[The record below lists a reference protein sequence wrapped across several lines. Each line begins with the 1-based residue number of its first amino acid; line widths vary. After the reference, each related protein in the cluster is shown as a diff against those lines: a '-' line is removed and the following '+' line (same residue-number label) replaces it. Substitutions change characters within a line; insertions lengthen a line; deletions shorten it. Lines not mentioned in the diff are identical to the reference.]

1 MVLLNQVLL
10 QLIVKLLCVLRI
22 AAHHCGKAVLLGKE
36 LEEIALDLAAIEL
49 ERIVAMCCQLW
60 VVPVKR
66 PVAAVHCHL
75 AVLNGL
81 GHGETLTDAW
91 AVCKDDAWS
100 RIGISLNHSSHCLL
114 WVDMNA
120 NAGHVDILVG
130 HGQLSHVL
138 LLRQLSALSKL
149 CHGSLWRCFGCLST
163 SVAVHLCVK
172 HQDVHM
178 FLTGNDVVQA
188 TIADVVGPAISA
200 DNPEA
205 AAAEHVFQIVQT
217 VDLWVITLL
226 LLEQWHELLHDLVVD
241 RSTTRKQQVVHVLLA
256 HHQVLIQRSP
266 ELFAHQHLLIRQGV
280 LNLVRQIV
288 ASLLES
294 LAHSEAKL
302 GVVLEERVGP
312 CGAFTLGIH
321 GVREGWVGAAPDG
334 GAARGVGND
343 QTLTEELSHQLHMR
357 GLSTTLAGTTELQ
370 VWLLELGA
378 LHRGL
383 VDLIATVRQ
392 GHSEVPV
399 GFLFLD
405 DLGRICQLQRVSRA
419 DAHAQ
424 LAAGAVPWRHLD
436 SVLVVVQHST
446 SDGRTASGAE
456 VLGCCRKL
464 LLSCQERT
472 DSRMRTDQTALVA
485 LRAEI
490 HVHLGH
496 VDGNTTLLELAGAQ
510 RYTTTR
516 NESAHGQGV
525 SVQVVAGLL
534 HSICKL
540 LGRQI
545 HDLPGPLGILGRS
558 ASLPGQRD
566 LRPGG
571 GHRALGDAAHRGVHA
586 VDVHLHHLVT
596 FLAIH
601 LLDALLQHLHSLF
614 IRHHCAEL
622 EEDRLHDHVDA
633 LSKSRLHRNL
643 GGINDEELG
652 LLLSQIL
659 SHLGW
664 QLLLQLARVP

>member
-280 LNLVRQIV
+280 LNLVCQVV
-288 ASLLES
+288 ATLLEG
-294 LAHSEAKL
+294 LAHAEAEL
-302 GVVLEERVGP
+302 GVVFEERVGP
-312 CGAFTLGIH
+312 GRALALGV
-321 GVREGWVGAAPDG
+321 GRVREGRIGATPDG
-334 GAARGVGND
+334 GAACRIGDD
-343 QTLTEELSHQLHMR
+343 QSITEKLSHELHM
-357 GLSTTLAGTTELQ
+357 GSLTTPFASTTKLKIR
-370 VWLLELGA
+370 LLELGA
-378 LHRGL
+378 LHGGL
-383 VDLIATVRQ
+383 VNLITTIWE
-392 GHSEVPV
+392 GHCEVPIRL
-399 GFLFLD
+399 LFLNN
-405 DLGRICQLQRVSRA
+405 LLCRSQGQCISRA
-419 DAHAQ
+419 NADAQ
-424 LAAGAVPWRHLD
+424 LTACAIPWGDLD
-436 SVLVVVQHST
+436 AVLVVVQDAT
-446 SDGRTASGAE
+446 SDR
-456 VLGCCRKL
+456 
-464 LLSCQERT
+464 
-472 DSRMRTDQTALVA
+472 
-485 LRAEI
+485 
-490 HVHLGH
+490 
-496 VDGNTTLLELAGAQ
+496 
-510 RYTTTR
+510 
-516 NESAHGQGV
+516 
-525 SVQVVAGLL
+525 
-534 HSICKL
+534 
-540 LGRQI
+540 
-545 HDLPGPLGILGRS
+545 
-558 ASLPGQRD
+558 
-566 LRPGG
+566 
-571 GHRALGDAAHRGVHA
+571 
-586 VDVHLHHLVT
+586 
-596 FLAIH
+596 
-601 LLDALLQHLHSLF
+601 
-614 IRHHCAEL
+614 
-622 EEDRLHDHVDA
+622 
-633 LSKSRLHRNL
+633 
-643 GGINDEELG
+643 
-652 LLLSQIL
+652 
-659 SHLGW
+659 
-664 QLLLQLARVP
+664 